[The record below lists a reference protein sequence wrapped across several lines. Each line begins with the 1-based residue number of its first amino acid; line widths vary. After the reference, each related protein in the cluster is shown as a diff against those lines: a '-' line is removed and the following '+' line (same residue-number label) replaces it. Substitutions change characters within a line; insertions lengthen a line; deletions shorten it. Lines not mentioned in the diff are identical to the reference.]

1 MSHTL
6 DPDLNNAENRM
17 LRALLDSGVEIKEGK
32 RYTREDVIRFMRAAT
47 ASTRW
52 QEYRTMT
59 LYACGCLLKDENG
72 NIMDDPP
79 LCKDSYRKLG
89 LSAEAKIRAALKGCE
104 ETRWA
109 YGDAEGS
116 LQGDDRPEYQ
126 EALDRESDR
135 QAEIDAERAYRA
147 EIEAFQPGLWDE

>member
-1 MSHTL
+1 MKFEPE
-6 DPDLNNAENRM
+6 PDLNDAENRM

-32 RYTREDVIRFMRAAT
+32 RYTRDDVIRFLRAAT

-59 LYACGCLLKDENG
+59 LYACGCLLKDEAG
-72 NIMDDPP
+72 NLLDDPP
-79 LCKDSYRKLG
+79 HQRETYRKLG
-89 LSAEAKIRAALKGCE
+89 LSAEAKIRAALQDCD

-109 YGDAEGS
+109 YGDADGE

-126 EALDRESDR
+126 KALDRESNR
-135 QAEIDAERAYRA
+135 LAELDAERAYRQ
-147 EIEAFQPGLWDE
+147 ELEAIQLGLWDE